1 MNAQEHVYTELKK
14 LSEPVERT
22 FLEGEALEDELLTR
36 VLAKKFRK
44 LKADEEL
51 IATTKKAVHFAVEEG
66 KPVTLGLLFG
76 GNKLWR
82 FDEAP
87 EIDWA
92 ELFTTIYFLRLAKH
106 VAGIYEHGAQVM
118 FYSQDVSVQRLN
130 NVPRTE
136 TDNYS
141 RTFRLMLEWLKPY
154 MPEGVSVVYRRHA
167 EEYADVAEYD
177 AELEAAMQAMLAD
190 NNGKLPTLTE
200 EQKTATELNVRLLP
214 GQDDDPEWREK
225 VELQHQAIFSTK
237 TLAEGYLSDPY
248 HVPLSP
254 TYYPG
259 CLITGSTPASMA
271 KFWAGV
277 GALRKDGDH
286 FTDLVLSPKQVE
298 SAVYGWQDVQLEGLQ
313 GKNFSRIRIIA
324 G

>member
-1 MNAQEHVYTELKK
+1 MNAQEHIYSELQK

-22 FLEGEALEDELLTR
+22 FLEGQELQDELLKR

-51 IATTKKAVHFAVEEG
+51 IEGAKNAIRLAVEEQ

-82 FDEAP
+82 FEEAP

-92 ELFTTIYFLRLAKH
+92 ELFTTVYFLRLAKH
-106 VAGIYEHGAQVM
+106 VAGVYEHGVQVL
-118 FYSQDVSVQRLN
+118 FYSQDVSVQSLN
-130 NVPRTE
+130 NVPRAE

-141 RTFRLMLEWLKPY
+141 KTFRSMLEWLKPY
-154 MPEGVSVVYRRHA
+154 MPEGVSVIYRRHA
-167 EEYADVAEYD
+167 EEYTDIAEYD
-177 AELEAAMQAMLAD
+177 AELETAKQHMLD
-190 NNGKLPTLTE
+190 ESNGKLPVLSE

-214 GQDDDPEWREK
+214 GQADDPEWREK

-248 HVPLSP
+248 HIALSP

-277 GALRKDGDH
+277 GALRKDNDH
-286 FTDLVLSPKQVE
+286 YTDLVLSPKQLE
-298 SAVYGWQDVQLEGLQ
+298 SAAFEWQDVHLDGLQ
-313 GKNFSRIRIIA
+313 GKNFSRIRIVTA
-324 G
+324 